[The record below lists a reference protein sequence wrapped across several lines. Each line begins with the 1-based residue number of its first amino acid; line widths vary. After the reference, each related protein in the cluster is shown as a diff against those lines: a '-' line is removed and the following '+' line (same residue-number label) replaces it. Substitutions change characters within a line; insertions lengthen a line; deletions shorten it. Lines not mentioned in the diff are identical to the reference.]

1 MIIGNLLLIQT
12 LFLLL
17 QVVLGILS
25 FKLDSP
31 FLLYASHLC
40 CVVVIYLMFVIILS

>member
-1 MIIGNLLLIQT
+1 MSIENLFVVQT

-25 FKLDSP
+25 FKLDNS

>member
-1 MIIGNLLLIQT
+1 MTMGNLLFIQT

-25 FKLDSP
+25 FKLDNP

-40 CVVVIYLMFVIILS
+40 CVVVIYLMFAILLN